1 MTEQFAVQKIERN
14 GRAIQLYEGVRSA
27 HWRCELECRLQFSVA
42 MIGSTGLKPDCGER
56 YGQD

>member
-27 HWRCELECRLQFSVA
+27 HWRCELER
-42 MIGSTGLKPDCGER
+42 R
-56 YGQD
+56 